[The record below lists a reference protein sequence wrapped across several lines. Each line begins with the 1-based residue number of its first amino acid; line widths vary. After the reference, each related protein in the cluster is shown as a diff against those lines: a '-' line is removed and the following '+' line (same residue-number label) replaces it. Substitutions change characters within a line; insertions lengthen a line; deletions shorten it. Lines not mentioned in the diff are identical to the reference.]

1 MKQTKLGRSF
11 YAIGGNENAAISA
24 GINVK
29 RNKMLAYIINGV
41 LVGIAGITYVARV
54 NSGVVNGAQSY
65 EFDAM
70 TATIVGGTSFSGG
83 VSSPIGTILGALLVG
98 FLSNIMNLIGV
109 NSYLQQF
116 IRGFIIALAVV
127 WDIHSKETNLTKRA
141 ENNRYQPAK

>member
-1 MKQTKLGRSF
+1 
-11 YAIGGNENAAISA
+11 
-24 GINVK
+24 
-29 RNKMLAYIINGV
+29 MLAYIINGV

-127 WDIHSKETNLTKRA
+127 WDIHSKETKSYKKGR
-141 ENNRYQPAK
+141 E